1 MIKDIWKKAILPLN
15 SQVKDAIRSL
25 ELSGTKIVLIV
36 NAKGKFIGTITDG
49 DIRRFIIKKTNINE
63 PINNLINKNCQT
75 ILESVTKNKIIQL
88 MNLYKINQIP
98 IIDRFKNIKGLIT
111 LEEILSIKT
120 KNNLF
125 FIMAGGKGLRLGD
138 LTKKI
143 PKPMLKVGDK
153 PMIERVIE
161 NAKRG
166 GFVNFLLSVNYK
178 KNKIINYFKDGSKL
192 EIKIDYIK
200 ESMKKPLG
208 TAGSLSY
215 LPKTKH
221 PVVVSNAD
229 VLTDIDYDELLNF
242 HNENKSD
249 FTVVTAS
256 NKIET
261 LFGQVELKSNKIV
274 GIKEKPVIKILV
286 AAGIY
291 VFNPGVVKYLKK
303 RTKINMN
310 ELILKLISKNKK
322 VYSYSINGDWTDLG
336 NREDYFNIQ
345 NKYN

>member
-1 MIKDIWKKAILPLN
+1 MIKDIWKKAILSHN
-15 SQVKDAIRSL
+15 SKVKDAIRCL
-25 ELSGTKIVLIV
+25 ELSGTKIVLII
-36 NAKGKFIGTITDG
+36 NSKGKFIGTITDG

-63 PINNLINKNCQT
+63 SIKNLINKNCCT
-75 ILESVTKNKIIQL
+75 LVEGATRNKIIQS
-88 MNLYKINQIP
+88 MNQHKVNQIP
-98 IIDRFKNIKGLIT
+98 IIDKFKNIKGLIT
-111 LEEILSIKT
+111 LEEILSIKA

-138 LTKKI
+138 LTKKT
-143 PKPMLKVGDK
+143 PKPMLKVGNK
-153 PMIERVIE
+153 PMMERVIE
-161 NAKRG
+161 NAKKS

-178 KNKIINYFKDGSKL
+178 KNKIINYFKNGSSL
-192 EIKIDYIK
+192 DIKISYIR
-200 ESMKKPLG
+200 ESLKTPLG

-229 VLTDIDYDELLNF
+229 ILTDIDYDELLNF
-242 HNENKSD
+242 HSEQNSD

-261 LFGQVELKSNKIV
+261 LFGQVEIKNKRIV
-274 GIKEKPVIKILV
+274 GIKEKPIINIQV

-291 VFNPGVVKYLKK
+291 VLNPSICKYLKK
-303 RTKINMN
+303 KTKVNMN
-310 ELILKLISKNKK
+310 ELILKLIDKNKK
-322 VYSYSINGDWTDLG
+322 VYSYSINGDWSDLG
-336 NREDYFNIQ
+336 NREDYINIQ